1 MYQKKGILTT
11 LKQITVEDA
20 EDIVKLRNDKK
31 FNKFLYQQA
40 LTIQKQIQWI
50 QSKQGLQNEVNFKV
64 LDIHNNFVG
73 TVSIYNIQNGRGEF
87 GRYIVK
93 NPINAIESELLL
105 LKFCFE
111 DLKMKSI
118 YCNTNTNNVNVWNQ
132 HTKLGFKYID
142 KVTEYVG
149 STADI
154 KVEAIR
160 QEISFKDYT
169 SFNFDSIYQLINK
182 FTLR

>member
-11 LKQITVEDA
+11 LKQISVEDA
-20 EDIVKLRNDKK
+20 EDIVRLRNDEK
-31 FNKFLYQQA
+31 FNKFLYQYP
-40 LTIQKQIQWI
+40 LTIQEQIHWI

-64 LDIHNNFVG
+64 LDIHNDFVG
-73 TVSIYNIQNGRGEF
+73 TISIYNIQNGRGEF

-93 NPINAIESELLL
+93 KPINAIESELLL

-111 DLKMKSI
+111 DLNMKSI

-132 HTKLGFKYID
+132 HTKLGFKYVG
-142 KVTEYVG
+142 KVKEYVG
-149 STADI
+149 SSADI
-154 KVEAIR
+154 EVEAIR
-160 QEISFKDYT
+160 QEILFKDYT
-169 SFNFDSIYQLINK
+169 SFNYDSIYQLINK